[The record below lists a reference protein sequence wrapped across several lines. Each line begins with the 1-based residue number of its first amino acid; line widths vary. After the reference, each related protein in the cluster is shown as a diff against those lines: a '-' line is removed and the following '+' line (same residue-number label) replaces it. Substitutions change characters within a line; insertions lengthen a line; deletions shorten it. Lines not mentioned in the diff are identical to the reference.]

1 MSRRHAL
8 TASDLYERFDAPQ
21 LATPVMFV
29 ALDGWVDAGAVLDRV
44 LAALCQR
51 PSVVVAD
58 FDTDLL
64 IHYRERRP
72 IARIDGGINIGV
84 DWPKIQLLA
93 THDLDG
99 GDVLVLRGPEPDLLW
114 QRFTEAVLDLAQ
126 ALRARLVVPVG
137 AYPAAVPHTRRPRLS
152 ATGTTPVLVE
162 QIGFI
167 RGRVEVPA
175 GIHAAL
181 ERASAARGIPSVGVW
196 ATVPHYAAAEP
207 YPAAA
212 AELLGGI
219 AALTERRFDRAGLD
233 SEAIAVAA
241 RLDAQVAANDDFAAL
256 VSHLEQRT
264 DQASLAEAGLPTGEQ
279 LAAEF
284 QRMLGG
290 DEV

>member
-1 MSRRHAL
+1 MSPRL
-8 TASDLYERFDAPQ
+8 TPDDLYERIASPA

-29 ALDGWVDAGAVLDRV
+29 ALDGWVDAGAVLERV
-44 LAALCQR
+44 LGALCER
-51 PSVVVAD
+51 PSVVVAE

-64 IHYRERRP
+64 MHYRERRP

-84 DWPKIQLLA
+84 DWPRIQLLA

-99 GDVLVLRGPEPDLLW
+99 GDVLILRGPEPDLLW

-126 ALRARLVVPVG
+126 ALRVRLVVPVG
-137 AYPAAVPHTRRPRLS
+137 AYPAAVPHTRTPRLS

-212 AELLGGI
+212 AALLTGL
-219 AALTERRFDRAGLD
+219 ATLTERRFDPTALLA
-233 SEAIAVAA
+233 EADGVGA
-241 RLDAQVAANDDFAAL
+241 RLDAMVESSEDLAAL
-256 VSHLEQRT
+256 VAHLEQRT
-264 DQASLAEAGLPTGEQ
+264 DQASLADAGLPTGEQ

-284 QRMLGG
+284 QRLLGS
-290 DEV
+290 DEA